1 MAAGSSVK
9 FTRDFLR
16 CSSRLARIQ
25 RNSKNFRRI
34 SSVSGDE
41 VVNSGGNCLFVRNF
55 YVVCTWFLY
64 CLKWPKS
71 MSTQKI
77 WPKVCVTH
85 PLCIKHLIAAFLFA
99 THTSFFYDFHIT
111 KDPLPH
117 YRMQLSLEDKKGGF
131 PVPLGPVLRKLKF
144 FGFILQIGWHRWC
157 LSSLWFQRF
166 GSLVH
171 RCYITHLT

>member
-25 RNSKNFRRI
+25 RNSKSFRRI

-41 VVNSGGNCLFVRNF
+41 VVNSGGNCLFVKNL

-71 MSTQKI
+71 ISTKKIDQKL
-77 WPKVCVTH
+77 VS
-85 PLCIKHLIAAFLFA
+85 LIPYVSNISLLLSCLLHILPSFM
-99 THTSFFYDFHIT
+99 TSTSRKIPCRT
-111 KDPLPH
+111 TECSSVW
-117 YRMQLSLEDKKGGF
+117 RTKKGGF
-131 PVPLGPVLRKLKF
+131 QFPWVQFSGN
-144 FGFILQIGWHRWC
+144 
-157 LSSLWFQRF
+157 
-166 GSLVH
+166 
-171 RCYITHLT
+171 